1 MRWYVKEAWSA
12 LGGLASFGA
21 VLLIDTSLLY
31 LAVGAGVGIAGYFGS
46 RLLLPRT
53 REAGA
58 LVVEQITEQATLSD
72 AEITAQVVK
81 NGRVYNDWLK
91 GICSE
96 IEKNTRSAQVVV
108 KLTEIRQVI
117 KAAHAHIEKDPYG
130 VRTFAVTM
138 GYYLETFEKSL
149 KAYQNLVTS
158 EYQNAAVAKGMNDF
172 EAGLPDVHQAFDK
185 VYSALIARKLDELQA
200 LQTEFA
206 AVSQMNQAISR

>member
-31 LAVGAGVGIAGYFGS
+31 LAVGSCVGLAGYFGS

-58 LVVEQITEQATLSD
+58 LVVEQIAGQSELSD
-72 AEITAQVVK
+72 AEILAQVLR
-81 NGRVYNDWLK
+81 NGRTFSDWLK
-91 GICSE
+91 
-96 IEKNTRSAQVVV
+96 SACGELENGLPKVAASLQQ
-108 KLTEIRQVI
+108 IRQVI
-117 KAAHAHIEKDPYG
+117 KAAHTHIEKDPYG

-149 KAYQNLVTS
+149 KAYQNLVTA
-158 EYQNAAVAKGMNDF
+158 EYKNAAVSEGMADF
-172 EAGLPDVHQAFDK
+172 EKGLPEVHQAFDK
-185 VYSALIARKLDELQA
+185 VYSALIARKLDELKA

-206 AVSQMNQAISR
+206 AVSQMNQVISR

>member
-31 LAVGAGVGIAGYFGS
+31 LAVGTCVGIAGYFGG

-58 LVVEQITEQATLSD
+58 LVVEQITGQSELSD
-72 AEITAQVVK
+72 AEVLEQVVR
-81 NGRVYNDWLK
+81 NGRTYNDWLK
-91 GICSE
+91 GAC
-96 IEKNTRSAQVVV
+96 IELGTSAPKVASG
-108 KLTEIRQVI
+108 LHDIRQVI
-117 KAAHAHIEKDPYG
+117 KASHTHIEKDPYG

-149 KAYQNLVTS
+149 RAYQNLAAA
-158 EYQNAAVAKGMNDF
+158 EYKNAAVTKGMSAF
-172 EAGLPDVHQAFDK
+172 EAGLPDVLQAFDK
-185 VYSALIARKLDELQA
+185 VYSALIARKLDELAA

-206 AVSQMNQAISR
+206 AVRQMNEVLSR

>member
-72 AEITAQVVK
+72 AEITAQVVR
-81 NGRVYNDWLK
+81 NGRVFNDWLK
-91 GICSE
+91 GVCAE
-96 IEKNTRSAQVVV
+96 LEKSKPKVVAE
-108 KLTEIRQVI
+108 LGGIRQVI

-138 GYYLETFEKSL
+138 GYYLETFEKSF

-158 EYQNAAVAKGMNDF
+158 EYVNTAVAKGMSDF
-172 EAGLPDVHQAFDK
+172 EAGLPEVHQAFDK